1 MTLNPFQ
8 NQRDF
13 ASMNNAWW
21 GDILKNWWV
30 LDPMTNVQQQS
41 IDTLQKRRKRKT
53 AMQTAESIAKQSI
66 SDRAKDKALKTMLKK
81 MDLKKA
87 AKKWLKAIL

>member
-13 ASMNNAWW
+13 ASMNNARW
-21 GDILKNWWV
+21 GDILRNWWV

-53 AMQTAESIAKQSI
+53 AAQTAEKIAKQSI

-87 AKKWLKAIL
+87 AQKWLKAIL